1 MSTSQILEV
10 AIGLIFVYYVL
21 GAVVSFVAQ
30 LILESAETRGAALE
44 EKLKKVAGDKSVD
57 LLNLPQIKA
66 LQPIRYKNWLGVFGA
81 KTAEKKVEKIPVSMM
96 VDAFFDVTGLTG
108 RPEITGDELT
118 AFVKQLPESEGK
130 QALLKWIKQG
140 VTDINA
146 LRGHANDYF
155 SGILNQAAA
164 TFKSNARSIVIIFSM
179 ILVFAL
185 GTDTIQL
192 VRDLWNNA
200 ELRSVAATEATLA
213 AQSGNML
220 NVEDIITSLSNTSMR
235 IGWWQIGDT
244 FPAQGSGFPDWMM
257 FIVLKIIG
265 LSMTTLAVSQGS
277 SFWYD
282 LLKKLTT
289 PGGGGGG
296 SSESSSSG

>member
-1 MSTSQILEV
+1 
-10 AIGLIFVYYVL
+10 
-21 GAVVSFVAQ
+21 
-30 LILESAETRGAALE
+30 
-44 EKLKKVAGDKSVD
+44 
-57 LLNLPQIKA
+57 
-66 LQPIRYKNWLGVFGA
+66 
-81 KTAEKKVEKIPVSMM
+81 

-108 RPEITGDELT
+108 RPDITGDELT
-118 AFVKQLPESEGK
+118 SFVNQLPESEGK

-200 ELRSVAATEATLA
+200 ELRSVATTEATLA
-213 AQSGNML
+213 AQSGNPL
-220 NVEDIITSLSNTSMR
+220 TVDDIIKSLSDTTMR
-235 IGWWQIGDT
+235 IAWWQIGDT
-244 FPAQGSGFPDWMM
+244 FPAQDAGLQVWFV
-257 FIVLKIIG
+257 FIILKIIG
-265 LSMTTLAVSQGS
+265 LSMTALAVSQGS

-296 SSESSSSG
+296 STSESSSSG

>member
-10 AIGLIFVYYVL
+10 AIGLVFVYYVL
-21 GAVVSFVAQ
+21 GAVVSFVTQ

-44 EKLKKVAGDKSVD
+44 EKLKAVAGDKSVD

-66 LQPIRYKNWLGVFGA
+66 LQPIRYTSWMGVFGA
-81 KTAEKKVEKIPVSMM
+81 KIEQKKVEKIPVAMM

-108 RPEITGDELT
+108 RPEIKGDELT
-118 AFVKQLPESEGK
+118 DFVNQLPESEGK

-155 SGILNQAAA
+155 SGVLNQAAS

-200 ELRSVAATEATLA
+200 ELRSVAATEATMA
-213 AQSGNML
+213 AQNGNTL
-220 NVEDIITSLSNTSMR
+220 TVDDIIKSLSDTTMR
-235 IGWWQIGDT
+235 IAWWQIGDT
-244 FPAQGSGFPDWMM
+244 FPAQGAGFPVWTI
-257 FIVLKIIG
+257 FIILKIIG
-265 LSMTTLAVSQGS
+265 LSMTALAVSQGS

-289 PGGGGGG
+289 PGGGG
-296 SSESSSSG
+296 SSDSSSNG

>member
-21 GAVVSFVAQ
+21 GAVVSFVTQ
-30 LILESAETRGAALE
+30 MILESAETRAFTLE
-44 EKLKKVAGDKSVD
+44 TKLKKVAGDKTVD

-66 LQPIRYKNWLGVFGA
+66 LQPIRYKNWLAVFGA
-81 KTAEKKVEKIPVSMM
+81 NTEQKKVEKIPVSTM

-108 RPEITGDELT
+108 RPDIKADELT
-118 AFVKQLPESEGK
+118 GLINQLPESEGK
-130 QALLKWIKQG
+130 QALLKWINQG
-140 VTDINA
+140 VTDINS
-146 LRGHANDYF
+146 LRTRANDYF

-185 GTDTIQL
+185 GTDTIQI

-200 ELRSVAATEATLA
+200 ELRSIAATEATMA
-213 AQSGNML
+213 AQNGNPL
-220 NVEDIITSLSNTSMR
+220 TVDDIVKSLSETSMR

-244 FPAQGSGFPDWMM
+244 FPAQGAGFSVWTI
-257 FIVLKIIG
+257 FIGLKFLG
-265 LSMTTLAVSQGS
+265 LSMTALAVSQGS

-289 PGGGGGG
+289 PTKGG
-296 SSESSSSG
+296 SSDSGSSG